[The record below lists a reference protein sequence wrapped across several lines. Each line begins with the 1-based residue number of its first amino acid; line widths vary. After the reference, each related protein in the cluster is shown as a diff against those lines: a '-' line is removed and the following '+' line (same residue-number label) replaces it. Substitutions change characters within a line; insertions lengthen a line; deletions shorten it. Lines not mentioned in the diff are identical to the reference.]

1 MREHSGGGNATY
13 LRLTIGLEAY
23 RITRQILAARDHV
36 MFLSEIYWSHFIC
49 RAHLFLA
56 EGKET
61 HSLAAS
67 ISEEKYNMEPG
78 MNHGEQVLKD
88 VSFDTVA
95 APW

>member
-1 MREHSGGGNATY
+1 
-13 LRLTIGLEAY
+13 
-23 RITRQILAARDHV
+23 